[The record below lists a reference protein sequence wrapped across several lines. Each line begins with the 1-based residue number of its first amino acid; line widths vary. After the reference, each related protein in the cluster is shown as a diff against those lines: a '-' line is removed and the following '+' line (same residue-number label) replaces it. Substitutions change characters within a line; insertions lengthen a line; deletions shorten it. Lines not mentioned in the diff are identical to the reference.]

1 MNPQRERPEVT
12 GTEFNRRLKSA
23 VADGPSGALVFL
35 GNFEVEEQWAR
46 GETGLPRLSSA
57 GNTAVVNRMDEFALL
72 LGDVDDHV
80 VLKTEP
86 DPGYL
91 AYLRELG
98 IGLPTV
104 HVVRGQHPGNTVTQ
118 DALADPRLSAVLGEL
133 GAQGALLSPHGV
145 SEWEED
151 LAGKAGIALAAPS
164 AELCKAVNSKVY
176 SRRVADEL
184 GLRQPRGWACETLGE
199 LRTAVA
205 AAAELLDAGTT
216 MLLKEAYGV
225 SGKGIAEIESTRRL
239 ERTERMVANSARKSG
254 AEGIAFVLEEKVAK
268 VADLNY
274 QFTIARDGAVRLD
287 FVKEAI
293 TEGGVHK
300 GHRFPPRLT
309 AAQHE
314 VIDAAAGLLGRRLAD
329 DGFFGVVGVD
339 AMLDPDGGVYPVI
352 EINARNNMSTYQVR
366 LQEQLLGEGRL
377 ALARHYPLVLERALP
392 FDTLRQVLGDL
403 LLDRPGGSGLVV
415 NNYATVNAGSSAGGP
430 FNGRLYGLVM
440 GDSPEELAALDEAVG
455 ARLGPA
461 GALGASGV
469 RSSARP

>member
-1 MNPQRERPEVT
+1 MT

-23 VADGPSGALVFL
+23 VAGSPSGSLVFL

-46 GETGLPRLSSA
+46 GETGLPRISSA

-98 IGLPTV
+98 LGLPAV
-104 HVVRGQHPGNTVTQ
+104 HVVRGQDPGNTVTQ
-118 DALADPRLSAVLGEL
+118 DALADSRLLAVLAEL

-164 AELCKAVNSKVY
+164 AELCKSVNSKVY

-184 GLRQPRGWACETLGE
+184 GLRQPRGWACETLDE

-216 MLLKEAYGV
+216 ILVKEAFGV
-225 SGKGIAEIESTRRL
+225 SGKGIAEIQSTRRL
-239 ERTERMVANSARKSG
+239 ERLERLVANAARKSG
-254 AEGIAFVLEEKVAK
+254 SESIAFVLEEKVAK
-268 VADLNY
+268 VTDLNF
-274 QFTIARDGAVRLD
+274 QFTIAREGAVRLD

-309 AAQHE
+309 AEQHE
-314 VIDAAAGLLGRRLAD
+314 VIDRTAGLLGRRLAD

-352 EINARNNMSTYQVR
+352 EINARNNMSTYQAR
-366 LQEQLLGEGRL
+366 LQEQLLGEGQL
-377 ALARHYPLVLERALP
+377 ALARHYSLVLDRELP
-392 FDTLRQVLGDL
+392 FDALRQVLAGL

-415 NNYATVNAGSSAGGP
+415 NNYATVNAGAASGSP
-430 FNGRLYGLVM
+430 FNGRLYGLIT
-440 GDSPEELAALDEAVG
+440 GDSAEQLAALDAAVTE
-455 ARLGPA
+455 RLGPG
-461 GALGASGV
+461 GALDASRV
-469 RSSARP
+469 QDTARPSWKGQK